1 MHYCNREVV
10 YVSKTRL
17 EPISDDILCS
27 VKEHLRISFD
37 SDDAYLKGL
46 IEAAADAL
54 ELYTNR
60 AFTVCEIKAILKGGG
75 VGELPFY
82 SESISDL
89 VITHNGDVKLPKMH
103 FDSLLELTHPHLEYN
118 VEYKTGYAILPIQFV
133 SAICNVVAYMYNN
146 RGDNV
151 MQNVN
156 ILQLVPSFMNQYKR
170 VTWSI
175 V

>member
-1 MHYCNREVV
+1 MYYCDREVV
-10 YVSKTRL
+10 YISKNRL
-17 EPISDDILCS
+17 EPISDDILCN
-27 VKEHLRISFD
+27 VKEHLRVSFD

-46 IEAAADAL
+46 IEAATDAL

-82 SESISDL
+82 AEDIEDL
-89 VITHNGDVKLPKMH
+89 AIMHNGEIKLPKMH
-103 FDSLLELTHPHLEYN
+103 FDSLLELAHSHLEYT
-118 VEYKTGYAILPIQFV
+118 VTYKTGYTALPIQFV

-170 VTWSI
+170 VTWS
-175 V
+175 VV